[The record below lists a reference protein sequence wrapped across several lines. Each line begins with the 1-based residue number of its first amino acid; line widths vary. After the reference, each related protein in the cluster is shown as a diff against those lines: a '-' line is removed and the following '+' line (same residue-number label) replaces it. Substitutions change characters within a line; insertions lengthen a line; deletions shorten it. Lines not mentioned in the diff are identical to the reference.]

1 MDSDKTV
8 KSAKEKTITLEDVN
22 RLLDVGRLLLSVLTP
37 EEIEALQEYLNKNST
52 NGKKGNTGDS

>member
-8 KSAKEKTITLEDVN
+8 KSAKEKTITVEDIK

-37 EEIEALQEYLNKNST
+37 EEIEALQKYLNKNST
-52 NGKKGNTGDS
+52 SDKLGNTGDS